1 MYSSLQTGEQ
11 QVPLYTVE
19 TDAVEKP
26 KATKSL
32 WNRCHEHSGIW
43 YMLTANIIFAC
54 CTFALKLIPADMF
67 DIMIIRFLIQSV
79 VFGSFAAFYK
89 RYNVFDTNG
98 QPFACAMNVLMSSGT
113 NLTYLA
119 AFYFLPLSDLNTI
132 KYTYIVWAAILS
144 VIFLKDRFKV
154 VNGISLMLTVIGLL
168 LATKPHFLMKIL
180 SHIFDESIIFS
191 TNTTNTNVS
200 SAAVTSQYYYIGV
213 VFAFISSLTKAIQMI
228 ARKKLVATKQPYSVM
243 NFQFTS
249 VALIVVILY
258 SIIRRFWQPSPYPWK
273 WMFTVGVVI
282 GCFQLI
288 TNTFY
293 AKALKRENVQLL
305 SILGTM
311 DILYACVL
319 QYIFLRLT
327 KSWIF
332 YIGAS
337 FIVISAIILS
347 IDSHLM
353 HKKQRQEQVANE
365 NKKTNI

>member
-1 MYSSLQTGEQ
+1 MSSSEEH
-11 QVPLYTVE
+11 QVPLNTIPDNTVK
-19 TDAVEKP
+19 KP
-26 KATKSL
+26 KTI

-54 CTFALKLIPADMF
+54 CTFSLKLIPADMF
-67 DIMIIRFLIQSV
+67 DIMIVRFLIQTV
-79 VFGSFAAFYK
+79 VFGSYAAFYK
-89 RYNVFDTNG
+89 HYNVFNTNG
-98 QPFACAMNVLMSSGT
+98 QPIACAMNILMSSGT
-113 NLTYLA
+113 NLSYLA

-154 VNGISLMLTVIGLL
+154 INGISLILTIFGLL
-168 LATKPHFLMKIL
+168 LATKPQFLIKIS
-180 SHIFDESIIFS
+180 SHIFDQTPIVFP
-191 TNTTNTNVS
+191 TNTTSTNIS
-200 SAAVTSQYYYIGV
+200 SAMAISPYYYVGV
-213 VFAFISSLTKAIQMI
+213 IFAFISSLTKAIQMI

-243 NFQFTS
+243 NFQFTIL
-249 VALIVVILY
+249 ALIVALLY

-273 WMFTVGVVI
+273 WMFTAGVVI

-305 SILGTM
+305 SILGTL
-311 DILYACVL
+311 DILYACLL
-319 QYIFLRLT
+319 QYIFFRLT
-327 KSWIF
+327 KSLIF
-332 YIGAS
+332 YIGAL

-353 HKKQRQEQVANE
+353 HKKQREEQLMNE
-365 NKKTNI
+365 NQKTTNI